1 MKELG
6 VADTQRQRHFDRLT
20 KTNVQAKAYH
30 DETLNNGL
38 TPYETQLAHALIR
51 EKSLV
56 KASRFVG
63 VSKESCLHSFEN
75 PQFCNL
81 VEQLHADEMRRSLEI
96 AREGRTRAETEL
108 GYKAAG
114 DLIEAFSDVITTALE
129 KQHWSV
135 TQIFK
140 ELKILMPAR
149 WVDEH
154 H

>member
-1 MKELG
+1 MKCG
-6 VADTQRQRHFDRLT
+6 VLWKLRL
-20 KTNVQAKAYH
+20 KAGH
-30 DETLNNGL
+30 V
-38 TPYETQLAHALIR
+38 P
-51 EKSLV
+51 
-56 KASRFVG
+56 
-63 VSKESCLHSFEN
+63 
-75 PQFCNL
+75 
-81 VEQLHADEMRRSLEI
+81 RR
-96 AREGRTRAETEL
+96 EL

-114 DLIEAFSDVITTALE
+114 DLIALFSDVITTALE